1 MTDRMVRA
9 LDRITRVRGV
19 RGAMLVAATDGL
31 LVAEAAMEGVRT
43 EAAAALS
50 AALVARLGRATAAS
64 GAGAPTFVHV
74 EAERGAL
81 LAVPA
86 GDDILLVTI
95 ADPEV
100 NVGLARL
107 EMLRAVEE
115 VG

>member
-1 MTDRMVRA
+1 MTERMGRA

-31 LVAEAAMEGVRT
+31 LIAETAMEGVRT
-43 EAAAALS
+43 TAAAALS
-50 AALVARLGRATAAS
+50 AALVGRLRRATAAS

-74 EAERGAL
+74 EAERGAM

-86 GDDILLVTI
+86 GDDVLLVTLT
-95 ADPEV
+95 DSDV

-107 EMLRAVEE
+107 EMLRAVED
-115 VG
+115 VT

>member
-31 LVAEAAMEGVRT
+31 LIAEAAMEGVRT
-43 EAAAALS
+43 AAAAALS
-50 AALVARLGRATAAS
+50 AALIARLGRATAVS
-64 GAGAPTFVHV
+64 GAGQPTFVHV

-86 GDDILLVTI
+86 GEDTLLVTL

-115 VG
+115 VA

>member
-1 MTDRMVRA
+1 MTDHLQRA

-31 LVAEAAMEGVRT
+31 LIAEAAMEGVRT
-43 EAAAALS
+43 GAAAALS
-50 AALVARLGRATAAS
+50 AALFGRLGRGTSAS
-64 GAGAPTFVHV
+64 GAGVPTFVHL

-86 GDDILLVTI
+86 GDDVLLVTI
-95 ADPEV
+95 ADAEV

-115 VG
+115 VT

>member
-1 MTDRMVRA
+1 MTERLVRL

-31 LVAEAAMEGVRT
+31 VVAEAAMEGVRT
-43 EAAAALS
+43 NAVAALTAS
-50 AALVARLGRATAAS
+50 LLTRLGRATAVT
-64 GAGAPTFVHV
+64 GVGTPGFLHL
-74 EAERGAL
+74 EAERGAV

-86 GDDILLVTI
+86 GDDVLLVTI
-95 ADPEV
+95 ADASV

-115 VG
+115 VA